1 MQTEPKSMK
10 KTQLPDVHSFSER
23 IKQGD
28 RVALGRAIT
37 FVESSLPAHQAFIQ
51 EVLNTIMPFTGNAI
65 RIGITGSP
73 GVGKSTF
80 IESFGMYLI
89 EQGHK
94 VGVLAVDPSSRQTG
108 GSILGDKTR
117 MMRLGASPNAFVRPS
132 PAGQTLG
139 GVARHTR
146 ETILLCEAAGYDI
159 ILVETVGVGQSETAV
174 YDMTDFYLLM
184 ILAGAGDE
192 LQGIKRGVVELADL
206 IAVNK
211 SDIHPSLAQK
221 AKAAYTNALHLF
233 PAKESQWTP
242 PVVTVSALKGKGIEQ
257 IWDSIQSHHQLVKK
271 TGYFQ
276 ARRQQQLIQWM
287 DDALELEIFQHFFSD
302 KKVAKTIESYKK
314 QVLQLKI
321 TPFSAAKQLV
331 LLFLRKK

>member
-1 MQTEPKSMK
+1 MK
-10 KTQLPDVHSFSER
+10 KTQLPDVHLFSER

-28 RVALGRAIT
+28 RVTLGRAIT

-51 EVLNTIMPFTGNAI
+51 EVLNTIMPFTGQAV

-117 MMRLGASPNAFVRPS
+117 MMRLGASPSAFVRPS
-132 PAGQTLG
+132 PAGKTLG
-139 GVARHTR
+139 GVAQHTR
-146 ETILLCEAAGYDI
+146 ETILLCEAAGYDV

-174 YDMTDFYLLM
+174 YEMTDFYLLM

-192 LQGIKRGVVELADL
+192 LQGIKRGVVELADMVV
-206 IAVNK
+206 VNK
-211 SDIHPSLAQK
+211 ADGDNLPLAQK

-233 PAKESQWTP
+233 PAKESEWIP
-242 PVVTVSALKGKGIEQ
+242 PVLTASALKEIGIPAIWSQ
-257 IWDSIQSHHQLVKK
+257 IQEHHLLVQKNGYLQL
-271 TGYFQ
+271 
-276 ARRQQQLIQWM
+276 RRQRQLLQWM
-287 DDALELEIFQHFFSD
+287 EDALHLEILNHFFSD
-302 KKVAKTIESYKK
+302 EHLKKAIKNYKK
-314 QVLQLKI
+314 QVLELKI

>member
-1 MQTEPKSMK
+1 MK
-10 KTQLPDVHSFSER
+10 KSKLPDIIDFSER
-23 IKQGD
+23 IKKGD

-37 FVESSLPAHQAFIQ
+37 YVESSLPTHQDFIQ
-51 EVLNTIMPFTGNAI
+51 EVLNRLMPFTGKSI

-80 IESFGMYLI
+80 VESLGMYLI
-89 EQGHK
+89 EQGHQ

-117 MMRLGASPNAFVRPS
+117 MMKLGASQNAFVRPS
-132 PAGQTLG
+132 PAGKTLG

-184 ILAGAGDE
+184 ILSGAGDE

-206 IAVNK
+206 VAVNK
-211 SDIHPSLAQK
+211 ADINSSLAQK

-242 PVVTVSALKGKGIEQ
+242 PVITTSALTGDGIES
-257 IWDSIQSHHQLVKK
+257 IWEEIKKHHQLVQDS
-271 TGYFQ
+271 GYFQ
-276 ARRQQQLIQWM
+276 IRRKAQLLQWM
-287 DDALELEIFQHFFSD
+287 DDALQLEIFSHFFANKEL
-302 KKVAKTIESYKK
+302 KKAIEAHKK

-321 TPFSAAKQLV
+321 TPFSAAKQLI
-331 LLFLRKK
+331 LLFLRQK